1 MRIVGSARSAFDASA
16 RLPRLALA
24 GPRRSHA
31 RSASV
36 PRARSNNLREIYVH
50 LLELTMPSAPMP
62 SAPMPSAPMPSTPMP
77 STQIESTGRFRRP
90 KQDFGKSVVRLSAKN
105 SASSKDLSRDSSASQ
120 RISAQELP
128 RCPSIASGLTRA
140 SNSAAVTRPSL
151 IASSRKVVWF
161 LCADL
166 AISAALS

>member
-1 MRIVGSARSAFDASA
+1 MRIVGPARSAFDASA

-50 LLELTMPSAPMP
+50 LLELTMP